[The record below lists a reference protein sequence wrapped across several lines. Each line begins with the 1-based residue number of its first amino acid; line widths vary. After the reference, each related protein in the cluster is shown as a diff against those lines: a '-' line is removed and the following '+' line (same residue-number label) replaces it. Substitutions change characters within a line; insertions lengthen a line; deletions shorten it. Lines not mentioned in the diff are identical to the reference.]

1 MKDIRKLTYSDF
13 YYISIEEFY
22 TYCSIILKQLNYIFF
37 RRIIETSSKRTEVWQ
52 LGNSKDNKALVYME
66 MLDPGEEL
74 GWDKAAAILKLMNE
88 EEITILY
95 LFTNGALDNDAK
107 EIIEDDSRFI
117 YTPRVIIERL
127 LNLENQDQDVDKS
140 TETEKSKRRSRIK
153 NKFPSGKLLLSDY
166 FKSNKPAYKNID
178 ISIDEMV
185 DIINQYLTKSEEILS
200 YINHIKDIDYLSKKE
215 KAYLIGRQYS
225 FLPAIPKIISLSF
238 NQNLNNIKASLLSL
252 VKNIIMYIGAIV
264 NYEPIEDINNFR
276 ENILKENDLL
286 SSTGDSVYKLM
297 EENIGKSSSHFEKM
311 LIYGFIITFIF
322 IIIIFIIT

>member
-13 YYISIEEFY
+13 YYIPIEEFY

-52 LGNSKDNKALVYME
+52 LGNAKDNKALVYLE
-66 MLDPGEEL
+66 MLAPGEEL

-127 LNLENQDQDVDKS
+127 LNLENQDGDKN
-140 TETEKSKRRSRIK
+140 TETEKSKRRLRKK
-153 NKFPSGKLLLSDY
+153 NKFPSGKVLLSDY

-185 DIINQYLTKSEEILS
+185 DIVNQYLKKSEEVLS
-200 YINHIKDIDYLSKKE
+200 YIDHIKNIDYLSKKE
-215 KAYLIGRQYS
+215 KASLIDQQYS

-238 NQNLNNIKASLLSL
+238 NKNLNNIKTSLLSL
-252 VKNIIMYIGAIV
+252 VKNIIMYIGAIA

-286 SSTGDSVYKLM
+286 SSTGDIVYKLM

-311 LIYGFIITFIF
+311 LIYGFIIAFIF